1 MQRPVETPQNY
12 VLLNL
17 GCGNKILPK
26 PWINVDQAPRNGKQ
40 PDFEADIRDL
50 SMFENNYA
58 DAVMAVHVIE
68 HFYQWEVQGVLKE
81 WQRVLRP
88 GGLIILECPD
98 IIKAARH
105 LLNSRPENL
114 TLWPLYGDPG
124 HKDPAMCHRWGYT
137 PETLKQTLLDAGFIN
152 IEDEDA
158 QYHMGPVRDMRLV
171 GEKRGD

>member
-1 MQRPVETPQNY
+1 MQQAAENPKGY

-26 PWINVDQAPRNGKQ
+26 PWINVDQAPRHGKA

-50 SMFENNYA
+50 SMLDNDYA
-58 DAVMAVHVIE
+58 DVVMAIHVIE
-68 HFYQWEVQGVLKE
+68 HFYRWEIPAILKE

-98 IIKAARH
+98 LMKAAKH
-105 LLNSRPENL
+105 FINGKPDQL
-114 TLWPLYGDPG
+114 TMWPFYGDPK

-137 PETLKQTLLDAGFIN
+137 PQTLTQVLLEAGFVN
-152 IEDEDA
+152 IEEKPA
-158 QYHMGPVRDMRLV
+158 EYHLGPVRDMRLV